1 MQTANGRDTANLRW
15 QNKGRSGLQVQ
26 VDADALSCC
35 IDTSATNASNL
46 VLCIY
51 ADLVQCPPTLPAP
64 MKTLLVYLHPVL
76 QVLVL
81 LVAFATLRLG
91 LALKKNR
98 RRERLLRN
106 RRELFQRHT
115 QLGSIFLGS
124 LIGGYLL
131 GIVSMT
137 WFRQRPPFQSAHFFF
152 ATIALLLFLGGG
164 YTGWRL
170 KQGTKKYA
178 DVRDIHGFLM
188 YLGLFVALGV
198 GVMGFIL
205 LP

>member
-1 MQTANGRDTANLRW
+1 
-15 QNKGRSGLQVQ
+15 
-26 VDADALSCC
+26 
-35 IDTSATNASNL
+35 
-46 VLCIY
+46 
-51 ADLVQCPPTLPAP
+51 
-64 MKTLLVYLHPVL
+64 MKTLLAYLHPVL

-81 LVAFATLRLG
+81 LMAFATLRLG

-131 GIVSMT
+131 GIVSMS

-152 ATIALLLFLGGG
+152 ATIVLLLFLGGG

-188 YLGLFVALGV
+188 YLGLFVALGT